1 MKIHLMGEKGHTYFK
16 IKMVGS
22 GVNCFLMHW
31 PTPKDEKL
39 LKNNTLVSVLGC
51 ARNKWIIENMV
62 YFWKD
67 MGETGRH

>member
-1 MKIHLMGEKGHTYFK
+1 
-16 IKMVGS
+16 
-22 GVNCFLMHW
+22 MHW
-31 PTPKDEKL
+31 PSPKDEKL
-39 LKNNTLVSVLGC
+39 PKHNTLVSVLGC